1 MRKVILVLVVI
12 FGLSFSTDAQTSI
25 KMKRS
30 SGGLYTVPCT
40 INGCKLEFI
49 FDTGASAVSI
59 SLTEY
64 LYMLKNGF
72 IKDEDIIGKSTSK
85 IANGEVTEGTIIKIR
100 EIKFAGLTLNDVT
113 ASVTH
118 TLNAPLL
125 LGQSVIG
132 RLGKIQLDPASATL
146 TILTGSGNYDY
157 SSYDL
162 NTSNQNTYTGS
173 NGVNTGR
180 IIDNTPY
187 ALPNPIPEF
196 YTRQPLFSGDVA
208 VYSYA
213 PVLQRFNTTLP
224 DAVARAEDGMV
235 TIIRKENPLYYY
247 VSYKGVQGYLWV
259 GWIKAAK

>member
-1 MRKVILVLVVI
+1 MRKVILVLVVT
-12 FGLSFSTDAQTSI
+12 FGLYLASDAQTSI
-25 KMKRS
+25 KMKKT
-30 SGGLYTVPCT
+30 GGVYSVPCT

-49 FDTGASAVSI
+49 FDTGASDVTI
-59 SLTEY
+59 SFTEFA
-64 LYMLKNGF
+64 YMLKNGF
-72 IKDEDIIGKSTSK
+72 IKKEDILGTENYR
-85 IANGEVTEGTIIKIR
+85 IANGDAVEGTKIMLR
-100 EIKFAGLTLNDVT
+100 EIKFAGLTLNNVT

-132 RLGKIQLDPASATL
+132 RLGKIQLDPSAATL

-157 SSYDL
+157 SSYNL
-162 NTSNQNTYTGS
+162 STSNQNTFSGS
-173 NGVNTGR
+173 NGMSSGR
-180 IIDNTPY
+180 NIDNTTF
-187 ALPNPIPEF
+187 ALPNPMPDF

-208 VYSYA
+208 VYSYSPILA
-213 PVLQRFNTTLP
+213 RFNTNLP